1 MTSKEVL
8 AQIKG
13 VFVPVVTPFNGR
25 GDIDEAGFRSN
36 VRRYVEQGFNGI
48 LIAGSTGEGPYLTEH
63 ERMRLV
69 ELARPLIPAPQI
81 LLVGTGVETTRQT
94 IHLSRE
100 AVKRGADA
108 LLVLTPGYFKNRMD
122 SAALTAH
129 FSAVADAVRR
139 PVLIYSIPQFT
150 GINIDP
156 LTIARLS
163 RHGNIAGLKE
173 SSGKMEFWNEVLKE
187 SKAGFCVLAGSA
199 LIMLDA
205 FQAGAAG
212 AVLGPAN
219 YIPDICLEI
228 YRLYLQGDLGAARKL
243 QQSILS
249 LVQEVNVR
257 AGIPGIKCALD
268 LCGYRG
274 GKPRSPLLPLRPAEK
289 RKVAVALREVGI
301 RPRRP
306 RAA

>member
-8 AQIKG
+8 TQIKG

-36 VRRYVEQGFNGI
+36 VRQYVKQGFNGI
-48 LIAGSTGEGPYLTEH
+48 LIAGSTGEGPYLTER

-156 LTIARLS
+156 VTIARLS
-163 RHGNIAGLKE
+163 RHGNVVGLKE
-173 SSGKMEFWNEVLKE
+173 SSGKMEFLKEVLKK
-187 SKAGFCVLAGSA
+187 SKAGFRVLAGSA
-199 LIMLDA
+199 MIMLDA

-228 YRLYLQGDLGAARKL
+228 YRLYLQGDLEAARQL
-243 QQSILS
+243 QQSIMS

-257 AGIPGIKCALD
+257 AGIPGIKYALD

-274 GKPRSPLLPLRPAEK
+274 GRPRNPLQPLRPAEG
-289 RKVAVALREVGI
+289 RKVAAALREVGI
-301 RPRRP
+301 RPKRP